1 MNAFTPATQNGYAAT
16 ATMMRSTRDAEYGVF
31 SRVTGMLRQ
40 AERQGRSADTIGA
53 VHKNNELWTILAA
66 DLADPGNA
74 LPDEVKAGLL
84 SLAGFSIRHGH
95 AVMAG
100 NATTDALIDVNLS
113 VMKGLRGEVAA

>member
-1 MNAFTPATQNGYAAT
+1 MNAFATNSQNGYAAT
-16 ATMMRSTRDAEYGVF
+16 ATTMRSTRDAEYDAF
-31 SRVTGMLRQ
+31 SRVTSMLRQ
-40 AERQGRSADTIGA
+40 ADACDHGAERIGA

-100 NATTDALIDVNLS
+100 TATTEALIDINIS
-113 VMKGLRGEVAA
+113 VMKGLRGGVAP